1 MRFGSLVLVCVVMLA
16 APVAP
21 ASATMRISEDRGGQ
35 IGQYLQNYATL
46 RSSGEHVVVDGNCL
60 SACTLLL
67 GVIPRDRICATSRAR
82 FGFHAAWMPDDN
94 GRPVTSP
101 LGTEALWNIYPPS
114 VRRWINHHG
123 GLTRHMI
130 FMQGTA
136 LQGVVASC
144 GGVRSYQV
152 RAEPRYR
159 GVERRH
165 HAQVERSYRYRAR
178 SVVRHAHYRRTARYS
193 GAYSASD
200 RR

>member
-1 MRFGSLVLVCVVMLA
+1 MRFASLVLLCLAMLA
-16 APVAP
+16 SAAAP

-35 IGQYLQNYATL
+35 IGQYLQNYAML

-67 GVIPRDRICATSRAR
+67 GVIPRDRICATARAR
-82 FGFHAAWMPDDN
+82 FGFHAAWMPDDA

-114 VRRWINHHG
+114 VRRWINRHG

-130 FMQGTA
+130 YMQGSA
-136 LQGVVASC
+136 LHGVVASC
-144 GGVRSYQV
+144 GGERTYHVRTQRSYRPAQRTY
-152 RAEPRYR
+152 RA
-159 GVERRH
+159 H
-165 HAQVERSYRYRAR
+165 IERSYRTR
-178 SVVRHAHYRRTARYS
+178 SVVRHVHYRRTARYT